1 MKSFRYRSGAVLAAL
16 ALLAGCTVEGAAIG
30 GAAGVGITA
39 SQGRGFSQGI
49 SDQAIR
55 IEINDGWLRYSEQ
68 MYRLLSLQVQEG
80 RVLVSGVVP
89 SQEMRLEAIRVAWQP
104 EGVREV
110 INEVRVEGESGGG
123 GVETFA
129 VDTWIST
136 ELKAKL
142 IFDAEVSS
150 INYSIETVHGV
161 VYLMGVA
168 QSPRELERVV
178 EHARN
183 IAYVE
188 RVVSYVRLNE
198 GEPSA

>member
-1 MKSFRYRSGAVLAAL
+1 MKSSVKRAGAALAAL
-16 ALLAGCTVEGAAIG
+16 ALLAGCSVEGAAIG
-30 GAAGVGITA
+30 GAAGVGIMA
-39 SQGRGFSQGI
+39 SQERGFSQGI

-55 IEINDGWLRYSEQ
+55 IEINDGWLQYSEE

-89 SQEMRLEAIRVAWQP
+89 TQEMRLEAIRVAWMP
-104 EGVREV
+104 DGVKEV
-110 INEVRVEGESGGG
+110 INEVRVEGESGG
-123 GVETFA
+123 VDTFA

-150 INYSIETVHGV
+150 INYSIETVHAV

-168 QSPRELERVV
+168 QSPVELNRVI

>member
-1 MKSFRYRSGAVLAAL
+1 MTTKNLRGLSAAMLML
-16 ALLAGCTVEGAAIG
+16 ALGACSFEGTVIGAG
-30 GAAGVGITA
+30 AGVGIMA
-39 SQGRGFSQGI
+39 SQERGLGQAI
-49 SDQAIR
+49 DDQAIR
-55 IEINDGWLRYSEQ
+55 IQINDGWLQYSER
-68 MYRLLSLQVQEG
+68 MYRLLTLQVQEG

-89 SQEMRLEAIRVAWQP
+89 EQEMRLEAIRIAWQP

-110 INEVRVEGESGGG
+110 INEVRVEEQTG
-123 GVETFA
+123 GVDDFA
-129 VDTWIST
+129 LDTWIST

-142 IFDAEVSS
+142 VFDKEVSS

-168 QSPRELERVV
+168 QSPIELDRVV

-188 RVVSYVRLNE
+188 RVVSYVRLNQP
-198 GEPSA
+198 EPSA

>member
-1 MKSFRYRSGAVLAAL
+1 MKSFRYRSGAALAAL
-16 ALLAGCTVEGAAIG
+16 ALLAGCSIEGAAIG
-30 GAAGVGITA
+30 GAAGVGIMA
-39 SQGRGFSQGI
+39 SQERGFSQGI

-55 IEINDGWLRYSEQ
+55 IEINDGWLRYSEE

-89 SQEMRLEAIRVAWQP
+89 TQEMRLEAIRVAWQP

-110 INEVRVEGESGGG
+110 INEVRVEGEGG

-150 INYSIETVHGV
+150 INYSIETVHGI

-168 QSPRELERVV
+168 ESPKELNRVI

>member
-1 MKSFRYRSGAVLAAL
+1 MKGLQKRAGVALAAL
-16 ALLAGCTVEGAAIG
+16 ALLAGCSVEGAAIG
-30 GAAGVGITA
+30 GAASVGIMA
-39 SQGRGFSQGI
+39 SQDRGFSQGI

-55 IEINDGWLRYSEQ
+55 LEINDGWLQYSEE

-89 SQEMRLEAIRVAWQP
+89 TQEMRLEAIRVAWQP
-104 EGVREV
+104 EGVKEV
-110 INEVRVEGESGGG
+110 INEVRVEGESG

-142 IFDAEVSS
+142 IFDSEISS

-161 VYLMGVA
+161 VYLMGIA
-168 QSPRELERVV
+168 QSPGELNRVI

-183 IAYVE
+183 IAYVQQ
-188 RVVSYVRLNE
+188 VVSYVRLNE

>member
-1 MKSFRYRSGAVLAAL
+1 MTAKNLRGLSAAMLMLVLGACSFEGTVIGA
-16 ALLAGCTVEGAAIG
+16 G
-30 GAAGVGITA
+30 AGVGIMA
-39 SQGRGFSQGI
+39 SQERGLGQAI
-49 SDQAIR
+49 DDQAIR
-55 IEINDGWLRYSEQ
+55 IQINDGWLQYSER
-68 MYRLLSLQVQEG
+68 MYRLLTLQVQEG

-89 SQEMRLEAIRVAWQP
+89 EQEMRLEAIRIAWQP

-110 INEVRVEGESGGG
+110 INEVRVEEQTG
-123 GVETFA
+123 GVDDFA
-129 VDTWIST
+129 LDTWIST

-142 IFDAEVSS
+142 VFDKEVSS

-168 QSPRELERVV
+168 QSPIELDRVV

-188 RVVSYVRLNE
+188 RVVSYVRLNQP
-198 GEPSA
+198 EPSA

>member
-1 MKSFRYRSGAVLAAL
+1 MTTKNLRGLSAAMLML
-16 ALLAGCTVEGAAIG
+16 ALGACSFEGTVIGAG
-30 GAAGVGITA
+30 AGVGIMA
-39 SQGRGFSQGI
+39 SQERGLGQAI
-49 SDQAIR
+49 DDQAIR
-55 IEINDGWLRYSEQ
+55 IQINDGWLQYSER
-68 MYRLLSLQVQEG
+68 MYRLLTLQVQEG

-89 SQEMRLEAIRVAWQP
+89 EQEMRLEAIRIAWQP

-110 INEVRVEGESGGG
+110 INEVRVEERTG
-123 GVETFA
+123 GVDDFA
-129 VDTWIST
+129 LDTWIST

-142 IFDAEVSS
+142 VFDKEVSS

-168 QSPRELERVV
+168 QSPIELDRVV

-188 RVVSYVRLNE
+188 RVVSYVRLNQP
-198 GEPSA
+198 EPSA

>member
-1 MKSFRYRSGAVLAAL
+1 MTAKNLRGLSAAMLML
-16 ALLAGCTVEGAAIG
+16 ALGACSFEGTVIGAG
-30 GAAGVGITA
+30 AGVGIMA
-39 SQGRGFSQGI
+39 SQERGLGQAI
-49 SDQAIR
+49 DDQAIR
-55 IEINDGWLRYSEQ
+55 IQINDGWLQYSER
-68 MYRLLSLQVQEG
+68 MYRLLTLQVQEG

-89 SQEMRLEAIRVAWQP
+89 EQEMRLEAIRIAWQP

-110 INEVRVEGESGGG
+110 INEVRVEEQTG
-123 GVETFA
+123 GVDDFA
-129 VDTWIST
+129 LDTWIST

-142 IFDAEVSS
+142 VFDKEVSS

-168 QSPRELERVV
+168 QSPIELDRVV

-188 RVVSYVRLNE
+188 RVVSYVRLNQP
-198 GEPSA
+198 EPSA

>member
-1 MKSFRYRSGAVLAAL
+1 
-16 ALLAGCTVEGAAIG
+16 
-30 GAAGVGITA
+30 
-39 SQGRGFSQGI
+39 
-49 SDQAIR
+49 
-55 IEINDGWLRYSEQ
+55 
-68 MYRLLSLQVQEG
+68 
-80 RVLVSGVVP
+80 VLVSGVVP
-89 SQEMRLEAIRVAWQP
+89 TQEMRLEAIRVAWMP
-104 EGVREV
+104 DGVKEV
-110 INEVRVEGESGGG
+110 INEVRVEGESGG
-123 GVETFA
+123 VDTFA

-168 QSPRELERVV
+168 QSPVELNRVI